1 MGKVLR
7 MLGRALQIWLLFGIE
22 MRMNFLSGLMI
33 LISIMLK

>member
-1 MGKVLR
+1 MNKIYIL
-7 MLGRALQIWLLFGIE
+7 LLALQIWLLFGIE